1 MITLFRQKATKK
13 PPQKGR
19 KIVFFTNYFFGKIHN
34 KNHHRKQTASF
45 VLQCKL
51 RCGRIIKGVYKTDE
65 LLFAMETATK
75 CVKYSFTQGHLKEHF
90 IRNGVQQTIE
100 TILGVIEL

>member
-1 MITLFRQKATKK
+1 MSCKA
-13 PPQKGR
+13 R
-19 KIVFFTNYFFGKIHN
+19 FG
-34 KNHHRKQTASF
+34 
-45 VLQCKL
+45 VVKL
-51 RCGRIIKGVYKTDE
+51 SKVYKKTDA

-100 TILGVIEL
+100 TILGAIDS